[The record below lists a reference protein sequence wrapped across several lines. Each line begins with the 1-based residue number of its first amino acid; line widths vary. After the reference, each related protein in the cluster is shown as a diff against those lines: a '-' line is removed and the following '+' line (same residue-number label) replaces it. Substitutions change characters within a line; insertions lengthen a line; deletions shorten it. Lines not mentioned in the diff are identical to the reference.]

1 MSTILNRKS
10 AAVMFTDIVK
20 ATNMMA
26 KDEEKALALLKEK
39 KNILK
44 PLIENHDGIYV
55 KGTGDGSL
63 SYFDSPY
70 KASLCAQIFQQNI
83 YDRDD
88 LNVRVGIHVGD
99 IVFDEGDVFGDG
111 VNVAKYI
118 SLSNTMSPT
127 CIPTRT
133 FKSSRSSIFC

>member
-44 PLIENHDGIYV
+44 PLIEKHDGIYV

-99 IVFDEGDVFGDG
+99 IVFDEGDVF
-111 VNVAKYI
+111 VIN
-118 SLSNTMSPT
+118 NT
-127 CIPTRT
+127 
-133 FKSSRSSIFC
+133 KVKV